1 MWKSQPEAA
10 FCTEG
15 AGVIDID
22 CSTKLR
28 LGIFLYLL
36 CIGCSAC
43 LLNRNFQL
51 GLKLVNLG

>member
-1 MWKSQPEAA
+1 MWKSQPEVP
-10 FCTEG
+10 FWTEG
-15 AGVIDID
+15 AGVIDIV
-22 CSTKLR
+22 CSTELR
-28 LGIFLYLL
+28 VGIFLHLL